1 MMAFGRKLC
10 ALASLLGAPC
20 QAAPEP
26 SGLGRVTVALAAD
39 VCAAYC
45 LTALRVE
52 LYEYDADGNPRLSG
66 SPIQADCGEASIVFD
81 GLGAGRRVYVAVRG
95 YDLTSTALLA
105 GQSADV
111 TVVADASQ
119 DATVQL
125 AAVAAP
131 TITEASPDPVSVT
144 ASATLTLTGTSFMN
158 PLGRA
163 GAALGATP
171 TTPLPSTRW
180 SDDTITVTLP
190 ADARG
195 SEVTV
200 TRCGIAS
207 QPFPVRLV
215 GSALGTDRVPQAPG
229 CSGRAAVAVASD
241 AHGDLVA
248 AFACDAGPSY
258 VQRFTTFAGGSGL
271 CPAAPDRAWD
281 LPAAPR
287 ALAMAGTAAWV
298 AVASATDN
306 IVSLALDD
314 AAAAVATPRATLAGS
329 VTALAAATDATAV
342 WALADGAL
350 VRVDGGEAD
359 TVDGIEADWTVTAIV
374 GATGRAFA
382 VATAGDG
389 GGRLLAIPSADAAV
403 TTYSLS
409 DCRAPVALDARAD
422 GTRVVVACGGV
433 NATRLVAFVP
443 ADGTRVAVDLAGPM
457 DLTDTLSAVAFDGLG
472 SAALARTSDGR
483 ANLIGFGAAPGAVA
497 AWPGAFVGAGPLARV
512 GTSHRF
518 VVPVGGELDVLS
530 PYDADGACAP

>member
-1 MMAFGRKLC
+1 MAFGATLC
-10 ALASLLGAPC
+10 ALAALLGAAC

-26 SGLGRVTVALAAD
+26 AGLGRVTVALEAD

-52 LYEYDADGNPRLSG
+52 LYEYDSDGDARLSG
-66 SPIQADCGEASIVFD
+66 SPIQADCGDAAIVFD

-105 GQSADV
+105 GQSDDV

-131 TITEASPDPVSVT
+131 TITQASPDPVSVA
-144 ASATLTLTGTSFMN
+144 ASAALTLTGTSFMN

-163 GAALGATP
+163 GTALGATP
-171 TTPLPSTRW
+171 ITSLTAMSW

-190 ADARG
+190 ADASG
-195 SEVTV
+195 DEVTV

-207 QPFPVRLV
+207 TPFPVRLV
-215 GSALGTDRVPQAPG
+215 GSALGTDRIPQAPG
-229 CSGRAAVAVASD
+229 CSGRAAIAVASD
-241 AHGDLVA
+241 PNGDLVA
-248 AFACDAGPSY
+248 AFACDTGPSY
-258 VQRFTTFAGGSGL
+258 VQRFTTYTGGSGL

-287 ALAMAGTAAWV
+287 ALAMADSAAWV
-298 AVASATDN
+298 AVAGASDN

-314 AAAAVATPRATLAGS
+314 DADAVATPRATVAGS
-329 VTALAAATDATAV
+329 VTALAAATDASGV
-342 WALADGAL
+342 WVLADGAL

-359 TVDGIEADWTVTAIV
+359 AVEGIEVGWTVTAIV

-409 DCRAPVALDARAD
+409 DCAAPVALDARAD
-422 GTRVVVACGGV
+422 GARVVVACGGA
-433 NATRLVAFVP
+433 NATRLVSFVP
-443 ADGTRVAVDLAGPM
+443 ADGTRVAVDLSGPTG
-457 DLTDTLSAVAFDGLG
+457 LNGALSAVTFDGLG

-483 ANLIGFGAAPGAVA
+483 ASLISFGAAPGEVG
-497 AWPGAFVGAGPLARV
+497 AWPGAFAGAGLVTRVGA
-512 GTSHRF
+512 THRF